1 MAIAFGAS
9 NVYTVSCRNVNDG
22 YYRILNLIERN
33 GLVQESRNG
42 RVKVLNAPLLVE
54 VRQPYERVLFD
65 KARDANP
72 IFHLMEACWM
82 LAGGRDVAFVSQFN
96 GNMVNFSDDKSIFN
110 AAYGHR
116 WRHHFGYDQIDR
128 AVEMLRSNKLDRRVV
143 ITMWDPSEDLG
154 SASLDIPCNQQIF
167 PRIVNGRL
175 DFTTT
180 NRSNDCIWGL
190 FGANFVHLTFLQEW
204 MAGALGI
211 PVGQWY
217 HLANNA
223 HIYEDH
229 WGLFTKSER
238 DFSYVW
244 SKWPGTQP
252 LLAAGEDSALF
263 RAECVQL
270 VGGKLDGFQ
279 SRFLEDTVEPV
290 YASWR
295 EWKGG
300 DKEEA
305 IEIAKSIEA
314 TDWRRAVLNWYSRRI
329 NK

>member
-1 MAIAFGAS
+1 MIAFGA
-9 NVYTVSCRNVNDG
+9 NDMFTISCRNVNDG
-22 YYRILNLIERN
+22 YYRILNLIAAKGVIE
-33 GLVQESRNG
+33 ESRNG
-42 RVKVLNAPLLVE
+42 KVKVLPAPLLVE
-54 VRQPYERVLFD
+54 VRQPRERVLFD
-65 KARDANP
+65 RARDANP
-72 IFHLMEACWM
+72 IFHLLEACWM
-82 LAGGRDVAFVSQFN
+82 LAGARDVAFVSQFN

-116 WRHHFGYDQIDR
+116 WRHHFGYDQIVR
-128 AVEMLRSNKLDRRVV
+128 AVEMLQANPKDRRVV
-143 ITMWDPSEDLG
+143 ISMWDPAGDLG
-154 SASLDIPCNQQIF
+154 SDSLDIPCNQQIF

-175 DFTTT
+175 EFTTT
-180 NRSNDCIWGL
+180 NRSNDMVWGL

-204 MAGALGI
+204 MAGALGV

-223 HIYEDH
+223 HIYEPH
-229 WGLFTKSER
+229 WKLLDTPKDFT
-238 DFSYVW
+238 YIW
-244 SKWPGTQP
+244 SKWPGAQP
-252 LLAAGEDSALF
+252 LLSPGEDAALF

-305 IEIAKSIEA
+305 IEIAKSIESN
-314 TDWRRAVLNWYSRRI
+314 DWRRAVISWYNRRL
-329 NK
+329 K